1 MDDKMDGIKELKNRI
16 VTWASGEL
24 DEGKCNDPTVIH
36 AFGEIIDMVK
46 DLAEAEKLCREA
58 EYYKSVHEAMEEYGD
73 DPRMGYPRRRNR
85 MGQFSKTGRS
95 GYPDDDMRGYTP
107 DGDGSRSGN
116 RMNRSSDGNGRMGY
130 SHDRFDPRMEMGADN
145 RRMRE
150 DWEDERY
157 GKPFNKYRMAKR
169 HFAESKSDKDKQE
182 MKDYANEHVAE
193 SIQTL
198 REIWDSADQDLRVRM
213 KSDMTKLIG
222 DMKP

>member
-1 MDDKMDGIKELKNRI
+1 MEHDDRMGGLSSLKERL
-16 VTWASGEL
+16 VSWATSEL
-24 DEGKCNDPTVIH
+24 DEGKCNDPGVIH
-36 AFGEIIDMVK
+36 AYGEIIDMVK
-46 DLAEAEKLCREA
+46 DMAEAEKLCREA
-58 EYYKSVHEAMEEYGD
+58 DYYKSVHEAMEEYGD

-95 GYPDDDMRGYTP
+95 GYPDDDWGR
-107 DGDGSRSGN
+107 D
-116 RMNRSSDGNGRMGY
+116 DGNDRMGY
-130 SHDRFDPRMEMGADN
+130 TRERYNPRMEMGSDN

-150 DWEDERY
+150 DWEDDRY
-157 GKPFNKYRMAKR
+157 GRPFNQYRRAKR
-169 HFAESKSDKDKQE
+169 HFTETKSDKDKQE